1 MSSDPTFFI
10 ETSAQ
15 SAVNQLKASN
25 EKTKLQKLLNHI
37 KPKK

>member
-1 MSSDPTFFI
+1 
-10 ETSAQ
+10 Q

-25 EKTKLQKLLNHI
+25 EKTKLQKRLNAV